1 MPVNNHPRRNRPNS
15 APAYYLGRP
24 ASFWI
29 TVATR
34 RRRAPDARRQATWT
48 PIARQAA

>member
-1 MPVNNHPRRNRPNS
+1 MPVSNQPRSNRPNG

-29 TVATR
+29 TLTTR
-34 RRRAPDARRQATWT
+34 RRRAVDAPRQATWI
-48 PIARQAA
+48 PIARKAA

>member
-1 MPVNNHPRRNRPNS
+1 MPISTQPRRTHPNS

-29 TVATR
+29 ALTTR
-34 RRRAPDARRQATWT
+34 RRQTPYTRRRTSWT